1 MLVTL
6 TFVAL
11 LTATISAIVGMGG
24 GILLLAVMA
33 GFMPL
38 GEAVQLHATVQLV
51 SNGTRIAAFFR
62 SVDGRTVR
70 RFVCGALPGVVIGF
84 LILRWIRNLDS
95 TGEGLEHAE
104 PYLKIIIGGYI
115 LIVTHLP
122 KPRKEAHRPWRFDF
136 TLLGLLVGILGLV
149 VGAIGPIIAP
159 LFARRGFVKENLIAT
174 KAVCQMST
182 HAMKIPAFWALGL
195 LEPVAFSQLF
205 VGMAAMAVAGTF
217 LGKRILRHVS
227 PEAFVMLYKI
237 ALTVAGL
244 KVLAYDGLW
253 SLFGSH
259 V

>member
-6 TFVAL
+6 TLAAL

-38 GEAVQLHATVQLV
+38 SQAVPLHAAVQLV
-51 SNGTRIAAFFR
+51 SNGTRILAFLR
-62 SVDGRTVR
+62 SVDWRTVR
-70 RFVCGALPGVVIGF
+70 RFVLGVLPGVVIGF
-84 LILRWIRNLDS
+84 FILRWIRNLDGGS
-95 TGEGLEHAE
+95 GNLDRAE
-104 PYLKIIIGGYI
+104 PYLKIIIGAYI

-122 KPRKEAHRPWRFDF
+122 KPRNEAHRPWRFDF

-174 KAVCQMST
+174 KAVCQMCT
-182 HAMKIPAFWALGL
+182 HALKIAAFAALGVL
-195 LEPVAFSQLF
+195 KVAAFSKLF
-205 VGMAAMAVAGTF
+205 VAMAAMAVVGTF
-217 LGKRILRHVS
+217 LGKRLLKHVS
-227 PEAFVMLYKI
+227 PEAFVVLYKV

-244 KVLAYDGLW
+244 KVLGYDGLLQ
-253 SLFGSH
+253 LF
-259 V
+259 